1 MSHTV
6 QCVLLENVA
15 ALIGCPPELIYWW
28 KVQSASTACKGH
40 ISPLWVGASLLNTQL
55 AIYLLCRL
63 EEKQRGADAFLC
75 HHVLQ

>member
-15 ALIGCPPELIYWW
+15 ALIGCPPELIYLW
-28 KVQSASTACKGH
+28 KVQSASTAREGH
-40 ISPLWVGASLLNTQL
+40 ISPLWAGALSPNTQL

-63 EEKQRGADAFLC
+63 EEKQRGAGAFLC
-75 HHVLQ
+75 HHALQ